1 MTHIITRENGIKD
14 LADDA
19 IAAVKIDPPAP
30 RYYPPYSEQPM
41 NYKIQLRGEKI
52 WRRVYVTQLG
62 NAGVVYFKSRGHDI
76 HCERELERALASI

>member
-62 NAGVVYFKSRGHDI
+62 NSSVVYLKSRGHDI